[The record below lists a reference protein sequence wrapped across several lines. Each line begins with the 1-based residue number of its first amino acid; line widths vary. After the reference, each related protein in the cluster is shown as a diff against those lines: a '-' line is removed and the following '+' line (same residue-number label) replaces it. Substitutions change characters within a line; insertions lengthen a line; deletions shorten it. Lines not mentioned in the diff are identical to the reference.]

1 MITSKSS
8 NVGMARF
15 ISKFAKFETKESVS
29 IMLDVKQNHSKEL
42 EM

>member
-1 MITSKSS
+1 
-8 NVGMARF
+8 MARF

-29 IMLDVKQNHSKEL
+29 IMLDVKQNHYKEL